1 MTSVRM
7 VETSV
12 TNKTPSQDLNQLSEQ
27 ISAIRFFIKKWSS
40 RRILSSNKRIIMD
53 AQSSLRKRADCI
65 QRILCGSRRILRSPM
80 PNENPGIEN
89 LFLFIGKTERN
100 INLTRQNL
108 VFFFLQS
115 QRSINSYVC
124 WPLKSCHMMAGIDFD
139 EGGILN
145 TREKPSVHV
154 GMRRVHIQKSKSAWF
169 PRSTALGRHPSSY
182 QLYPRGLTLLDWK
195 RSSG

>member
-108 VFFFLQS
+108 VFFFYRVRGALTVMYAGPWNHATWWRESTLMREESWIPGRNPRFMLGWDESIFKRVNQPDS
-115 QRSINSYVC
+115 QGAQHLEGTHPAINC
-124 WPLKSCHMMAGIDFD
+124 TQ
-139 EGGILN
+139 EG
-145 TREKPSVHV
+145 
-154 GMRRVHIQKSKSAWF
+154 
-169 PRSTALGRHPSSY
+169 
-182 QLYPRGLTLLDWK
+182 
-195 RSSG
+195 